1 MTLRTFTHVLIAAI
15 IVSIS
20 LMLASHNLTA
30 QTTPR
35 IQIEPLKLKLEPYV
49 ASKLSPEDKD
59 LFETL
64 LNCYIESVWMYIYE
78 KGYHNCF
85 INELQPIIP
94 DKKIVGR
101 ARTMRY
107 LPERPDVKAK
117 IKGMQLNYVSA
128 TDTKPGEILVF
139 DAGGDIRS
147 AVTGDITTS
156 LFAYNGGVG
165 IICDGSLRDI
175 PPIKKMGIQVFERA
189 GQAAASIGIM
199 SIDYQ
204 VPVKICNATVIPGDI
219 ILGDAHG
226 ILVIPK
232 ELARE
237 VADKAKEFDM
247 WENFLKTLI
256 LSGETVYDTE
266 TPDGRLKEKY
276 QEYKRK
282 LMKK

>member
-1 MTLRTFTHVLIAAI
+1 MNQKHLTLGLIVIMMLLLFTLI
-15 IVSIS
+15 SS
-20 LMLASHNLTA
+20 NYLTA

-35 IQIEPLKLKLEPYV
+35 IQIEPLNLKLEPYV
-49 ASKLSPEDKD
+49 ASKLSPEDRD

-128 TDTKPGEILVF
+128 SDTKPGEILVF

-156 LFAYNGGVG
+156 LFAFNGGVG

-189 GQAAASIGIM
+189 GQASSSIGIM

-204 VPVKICNATVIPGDI
+204 VPVKICNVTVIPGDI

-237 VADKAKEFDM
+237 VADKAKEFDT

-266 TPDGRLKEKY
+266 TPEGRLKEKY
-276 QEYKRK
+276 QEYKQK
-282 LMKK
+282 MMKK